1 MPENEKD
8 PKELMKQREE
18 LLAKLKKLED
28 KKGATKEKIYLKV
41 KKDYELRLEELNAQ
55 LKEQEG
61 VVKERIS
68 ALKEEASTL
77 QETRESYADRAEE
90 LKLRFELGEF
100 EEAEYKEILAEEEA
114 RIREVD
120 EKLGSVSDELD
131 SMKGFVGEEAAVEEP
146 AAVEEEQP
154 VMEDEPQEEVA
165 EPVGEEVTEEEAPPQ
180 EEPQEEQDTGFVQ
193 EKKFEAAFSDEDVGS
208 DDVQKA
214 EIAESLEESI
224 DDLLKENTDAA
235 PTEAAEAEQAV
246 EETETPEAVETT
258 EEEEPAEM
266 EAEAATEGGSEE
278 PQIEQAFDTGILSEG
293 DAIKEETSKLE
304 GFPEDSGGEEGG
316 GEVGGAG
323 DDEEGLQCPKCNF
336 VNSKDSWY
344 CEKCGAELLQ

>member
-8 PKELMKQREE
+8 PKELMRQRDE

-28 KKGATKEKIYLKV
+28 KKDSTKEKIFLKV
-41 KKDYELRLEELNAQ
+41 KQDYEMRLEELNSH

-68 ALKEEASTL
+68 ELKQEASTL
-77 QETRESYADRAEE
+77 KEERESYADKAEE

-100 EEAEYKEILAEEEA
+100 EEDEYRKILAEEES
-114 RIREVD
+114 RIRAVD
-120 EKLGSVSDELD
+120 EKLGSVSQELD
-131 SMKGFVGEEAAVEEP
+131 SMKGFVGGGEAAEEP
-146 AAVEEEQP
+146 A
-154 VMEDEPQEEVA
+154 EEVA
-165 EPVGEEVTEEEAPPQ
+165 EPLLEETTEEEAPPEPE
-180 EEPQEEQDTGFVQ
+180 EEPKTEQSDDFVQ
-193 EKKFEAAFSDEDVGS
+193 EKEFEAAFSEQGTGS
-208 DDVQKA
+208 DEAQKA

-224 DDLLKENTDAA
+224 DDLLSETPDDT
-235 PTEAAEAEQAV
+235 PAEAPERTEVPAEPETQEAETAEQEEPEEV
-246 EETETPEAVETT
+246 EESTADE
-258 EEEEPAEM
+258 
-266 EAEAATEGGSEE
+266 SEE
-278 PQIEQAFDTGILSEG
+278 PQIEEAFDTGIISEG

-304 GFPEDSGGEEGG
+304 GFAEGEDSNEAEGI
-316 GEVGGAG
+316 AG